1 MAHSFS
7 LKIPDLAVILTTS
20 TKGGSGKTCTVQGIL
35 IAAKLAGF
43 SVCALDLDPIGSLY
57 KWKTRRKLTQ
67 AIATGKERYGRPPTD
82 AELALLLVE
91 PDPPDEITVSP
102 TQPHAIA
109 DSLKILK
116 AAGKNFV
123 VIDTAGSLQNF
134 ADQAAKVS
142 DLVLIASK
150 PITKEL
156 EHLPGTLDQLAIAG
170 NPPRFC
176 VFNRVH
182 PLKTTGLEQP
192 RRLCQEL
199 YNTTPLPLHFT
210 DRTVWDAADDMGLSP
225 QELEPNGPAALEAAD
240 IFRFICEFLN
250 LGRSEHGAN
259 DEHPRTS
266 TEACGAEHQAPA
278 ENRAA
283 AGRTPVIAS
292 EQHEQ
297 PAADRTL

>member
-1 MAHSFS
+1 MSHPFS
-7 LKIPDLAVILTTS
+7 LKIPGLPVILTTN
-20 TKGGSGKTCTVQGIL
+20 TKGGSGKSCTAQAII

-57 KWKTRRKLTQ
+57 KWKNRRKLTQ

-82 AELALLLVE
+82 EELALLLTE

-102 TQPHAIA
+102 TQPHAIG

-142 DLVLIASK
+142 DLVFIASK

-192 RRLCQEL
+192 RRLCREV
-199 YNTTPLPLHFT
+199 YNTIPLPLHFT
-210 DRTVWDAADDMGLSP
+210 DRTVWDTADDMGLSP
-225 QELEPNGPAALEAAD
+225 QELEPDGAAATEAAD
-240 IFRFICEFLN
+240 IFRFICEFMN

-259 DEHPRTS
+259 DEHARTAA
-266 TEACGAEHQAPA
+266 EAGSLEQAPA
-278 ENRAA
+278 
-283 AGRTPVIAS
+283 
-292 EQHEQ
+292 
-297 PAADRTL
+297 

>member
-1 MAHSFS
+1 MSHPFS
-7 LKIPDLAVILTTS
+7 LKIPGLPVILTTN
-20 TKGGSGKTCTVQGIL
+20 TKGGSGKSCTAQAII

-57 KWKTRRKLTQ
+57 KWKNRRKLTQ

-82 AELALLLVE
+82 EELALLLTE

-102 TQPHAIA
+102 TQPHAIG

-142 DLVLIASK
+142 DLVFIASK

-192 RRLCQEL
+192 RRLCREV
-199 YNTTPLPLHFT
+199 YNTIPLPLHFT
-210 DRTVWDAADDMGLSP
+210 DRTVWDTADDMGLSP
-225 QELEPNGPAALEAAD
+225 QELEPDGAAATEAAD
-240 IFRFICEFLN
+240 IFRFICEFMN
-250 LGRSEHGAN
+250 LGRSEDGAN
-259 DEHPRTS
+259 DEHARTAA
-266 TEACGAEHQAPA
+266 EAGSLEQAPA
-278 ENRAA
+278 
-283 AGRTPVIAS
+283 
-292 EQHEQ
+292 
-297 PAADRTL
+297 

>member
-1 MAHSFS
+1 MADNAAVDS
-7 LKIPDLAVILTTS
+7 LKKLKLPGLPVILTTS
-20 TKGGSGKTCTVQGIL
+20 TKGGSGKTCTAQGML

-67 AIATGKERYGRPPTD
+67 AIARGKQQFGRVPTD
-82 AELALLLVE
+82 EELAELVAE

-102 TQPHAIA
+102 TQPHALV

-116 AAGKNFV
+116 AAGKNFA
-123 VIDTAGSLQNF
+123 VIDTAGSHQNF

-156 EHLPGTLDQLAIAG
+156 EHLPGTLNQLAIAG
-170 NPPRFC
+170 DPPRFC

-192 RRLCQEL
+192 RRICREI
-199 YNTTPLPLHFT
+199 YNTIPLPLHFT
-210 DRTVWDAADDMGLSP
+210 DRCPVWEAADDMGLGP
-225 QELEPNGPAALEAAD
+225 QELDPSGPAATEANN

-250 LGRSEHGAN
+250 LGRSEHAN
-259 DEHPRTS
+259 TIDEHTGTPTK
-266 TEACGAEHQAPA
+266 TGGGEQQTATPA
-278 ENRAA
+278 RSA
-283 AGRTPVIAS
+283 AGTSDSAS
-292 EQHEQ
+292 IERQ
-297 PAADRTL
+297 L